1 MIKRILITLLV
12 FVLAGCS
19 SNKLEAPYGF
29 KWGQTPADLKRL
41 NLVGLQCTEFQESGA
56 LCSTPNTPTI
66 KGRMFLLMFSREE
79 NTLMLI
85 SAQGKDSRDQGVI
98 LAEYDEINQR
108 MYEKYG
114 IPKKTI
120 ERYKRDSFFLDK
132 ISDDETTPFKRVYEH
147 NGMQIM
153 VGIVSNSHFKKIH
166 DKKDIIYSV
175 MIIYN
180 LIPNKLQDTAT
191 KNKIK

>member
-56 LCSTPNTPTI
+56 LCSTPNTPTV